1 MKEQLEAPSVRWER
15 TSRTLR
21 KTAKELMR
29 EFSEE
34 KGEKK
39 KKIRLVGVRV
49 SNLLG
54 VNEKQ
59 RRIVAFSAS
68 DMFF

>member
-1 MKEQLEAPSVRWER
+1 
-15 TSRTLR
+15 
-21 KTAKELMR
+21 MR